1 MGTGTVGI
9 LKRIPLP
16 RTGASSL
23 LVIAL
28 TLVGL
33 SPGALIAAAGEHAA
47 GSRPKIGLA
56 LSGGGARG
64 AAHIGVIR
72 VLEEMRIPVD
82 YIAGTSMGSIV
93 GGLYA
98 SGMTPDEIE
107 EALLNVDWKLAFRD
121 RPSRE
126 DLSFRRKED
135 GDDFP
140 ISLQLGYRDG
150 SLRMPRG
157 LLQGQNLAS
166 ILASLTLPVVL
177 INNFDELSIPF
188 RAVAADIATGEKVV
202 LGGGSLSTAMR
213 ASMSIPG
220 VFAPMELDGRLLV
233 DGGIASNL
241 PVDVVREMGAEL
253 VIAIDISTPLL
264 GKENLQSALPIT
276 MQVTTILT
284 RSNTEQQISRLAGRD
299 ILIVPALGELSSGD
313 FSQAGAAVPIG
324 EAAAR
329 EAAARLSV
337 LSLPEEDYRT
347 RLLSRG
353 RPDDKPPVI
362 DFVRVKSDS
371 DLSPEVVTSR
381 LHVREGE
388 LLDLK
393 KVKEDVD
400 VVYGLGLFE
409 RVDASVVR
417 EDDRTG
423 LVVETIGK
431 SWGPNYINFGL
442 SLESDIDG
450 GSSFNFRTRLTV
462 TEINKWGAEWRTD
475 LQLGEEPHLTTEFY
489 QPLGAYSS
497 YFVAP
502 RLELEEFTAL
512 LYIDDEAVSN
522 YRVGRKAIGLDLG
535 RHFGTWGE
543 MRLGILLERA
553 SADVQTG
560 GLALLDE
567 HGALPDGLSSLEDQ
581 GFDSRAYR
589 LSFAYDTFDS
599 VNFPRRGTK
608 GIGALHVSREHLGA
622 DESFESL
629 AGQLTSM
636 HTWGYNT
643 VGLGG
648 KAGTILGG
656 EAPIQDTFP
665 LGGFL
670 NLSGM
675 GRGQMRGQHLLLGRL
690 VAYRQ
695 VAGRGAAPPSLPVY
709 LGFSLEAGNVWQD
722 TDDISFDSFIPAGSA
737 FIGLDSLLGPVYIG
751 YGYAEEGRSAWY
763 FYLGRGF

>member
-1 MGTGTVGI
+1 MGTGTIGTLKGI
-9 LKRIPLP
+9 LLP
-16 RTGASSL
+16 RTGAVSL
-23 LVIAL
+23 LVTAL
-28 TLVGL
+28 ALAGL
-33 SPGALIAAAGEHAA
+33 FPGAHPAAAGERATE
-47 GSRPKIGLA
+47 SRPKIGLA

-107 EALLNVDWKLAFRD
+107 ETLLNVDWKLAFRD

-140 ISLQLGYRDG
+140 ISLQLGYRDR
-150 SLRMPRG
+150 SLRLPRG

-177 INNFDELSIPF
+177 VEDFDHLSIPF

-202 LGGGSLSTAMR
+202 LDGGSLSTAMR

-220 VFAPMELDGRLLV
+220 AFAPVELDGRLLV

-241 PVDVVREMGAEL
+241 PVDVVRDMGAEV

-264 GKENLQSALPIT
+264 GREGLQSALTIT

-284 RSNTEQQISRLAGRD
+284 RSNTEQQISRLGEKD
-299 ILIVPALGELSSGD
+299 ILIVPALGKLNSGD
-313 FSQAGAAVPIG
+313 FSQAGAAVRIG
-324 EAAAR
+324 ETAAR
-329 EAAARLSV
+329 EAAPRLSG
-337 LSLPEEDYRT
+337 LSLAEEDYRAH
-347 RLLSRG
+347 LLSRR
-353 RPDDKPPVI
+353 RPDGKPPVV

-371 DLSPEVVTSR
+371 DLSPEVISSR
-381 LHVREGE
+381 LHVQEGE
-388 LLDLK
+388 VLDLK

-400 VVYGLGLFE
+400 VIYGLGLFE
-409 RVDASVVR
+409 RVDALVVR
-417 EDDRTG
+417 EGDQTG

-442 SLESDIDG
+442 NMESDIDG
-450 GSSFNFRTRLTV
+450 GSSFNFRTRLTM

-475 LQLGEEPHLTTEFY
+475 LQLGENPLLRTEFY
-489 QPLGAYSS
+489 QPLGAYSR

-512 LYIDDEAVSN
+512 LYVDDEAVSN
-522 YRVGRKAIGLDLG
+522 YRVSRRAVGIDLG

-543 MRLGILLERA
+543 LRLGILLETA
-553 SADVQTG
+553 SADIQTG
-560 GLALLDE
+560 GFRLLDE
-567 HGALPDGLSSLEDQ
+567 RGELPAGLETLKDGKLDSGAYL
-581 GFDSRAYR
+581 
-589 LSFAYDTFDS
+589 LSFTYDTFDS
-599 VNFPRRGTK
+599 VNFPRRGTT
-608 GIGALHVSREHLGA
+608 GLAGLRISREYLGA

-629 AGQLTSM
+629 AGQVTSVR
-636 HTWGYNT
+636 TWGYNT

-648 KAGTILGG
+648 RAGTVFGG

-670 NLSGM
+670 NLSGL
-675 GRGQMRGQHLLLGRL
+675 GRGQLRGQHALLGRL
-690 VAYRQ
+690 IAYRQ
-695 VAGRGAAPPSLPVY
+695 VAGRGAAPPNLPIY
-709 LGFSLEAGNVWQD
+709 LGFSLEAGNTWQD
-722 TDDISFDSFIPAGSA
+722 TDDISLGSLVPAGSA
-737 FIGLDSLLGPVYIG
+737 FIGVDTMLGPIYFA
-751 YGYAEEGRSAWY
+751 YGYAEGGRDAMY

>member
-1 MGTGTVGI
+1 
-9 LKRIPLP
+9 
-16 RTGASSL
+16 
-23 LVIAL
+23 
-28 TLVGL
+28 
-33 SPGALIAAAGEHAA
+33 
-47 GSRPKIGLA
+47 
-56 LSGGGARG
+56 
-64 AAHIGVIR
+64 
-72 VLEEMRIPVD
+72 
-82 YIAGTSMGSIV
+82 
-93 GGLYA
+93 
-98 SGMTPDEIE
+98 MTPDEIE

-150 SLRMPRG
+150 RLRLPRG

-177 INNFDELSIPF
+177 IDNFDDLSIPF
-188 RAVAADIATGEKVV
+188 RAVAADIVTGEKAV
-202 LGGGSLSTAMR
+202 LEGGSLSTAMR

-220 VFAPMELDGRLLV
+220 VFAPVELEGRLLV
-233 DGGIASNL
+233 DGGIARNL
-241 PVDVVREMGAEL
+241 PVDVVREMGAEV

-264 GKENLQSALPIT
+264 GREGLQSALPIT

-284 RSNTEQQISRLAGRD
+284 RSNTEQQIATLGGKD
-299 ILIVPALGELSSGD
+299 ILIVPALEKLSSGD
-313 FSQAGAAVPIG
+313 FSKVGAAVGIG

-329 EAAARLSV
+329 EAAARLSG
-337 LSLPEEDYRT
+337 LSLTEEDYRT
-347 RLLSRG
+347 YLLSRS
-353 RPDDKPPVI
+353 RPDREPPVI
-362 DFVRVKSDS
+362 DFIRVKSDS
-371 DLSPEVVTSR
+371 DLGSEVISSR

-388 LLDLK
+388 VLDLK

-400 VVYGLGLFE
+400 IVYGLGLFE
-409 RVDASVVR
+409 RVDALVVR
-417 EDDRTG
+417 EGDQTG
-423 LVVETIGK
+423 LVIETIGK

-475 LQLGEEPHLTTEFY
+475 LQLGEDPLLTTEFF
-489 QPLGAYSS
+489 QPLRAYSN

-512 LYIDDEAVSN
+512 LYVDDEAVSS
-522 YRVGRKAIGLDLG
+522 YRVSRKAVGLDLG

-543 MRLGILLERA
+543 LRLGILLEKA

-560 GLALLDE
+560 GLTVLRED
-567 HGALPDGLSSLEDQ
+567 GALPAGLESLED
-581 GFDSRAYR
+581 GGLDSGAFL

-599 VNFPRRGTK
+599 VNFPRRGTT
-608 GIGALHVSREHLGA
+608 GLGGLRISREYLGA

-629 AGQLTSM
+629 AGQLTSFR
-636 HTWGYNT
+636 TWGYNT
-643 VGLGG
+643 VGLSGR
-648 KAGTILGG
+648 AGSILGG
-656 EAPIQDTFP
+656 KAPIQDTFP

-670 NLSGM
+670 NLSGL
-675 GRGQMRGQHLLLGRL
+675 GRGQLRGQHLLLGRL
-690 VAYRQ
+690 IAYRQ
-695 VAGRGAAPPSLPVY
+695 VAGRGAAPPNLPVY
-709 LGFSLEAGNVWQD
+709 LGFSLEAGNTWQD
-722 TDDISFDSFIPAGSA
+722 TDDISFDSFVPAGSA
-737 FIGLDSLLGPVYIG
+737 FVGVDTFLGPVYLA
-751 YGYAEEGRSAWY
+751 YGYAEGGRDAFY